1 MKVLLVKGE
10 LLAGQV
16 TNAVTGAKRCS
27 WAWGLS
33 KASLHEPH
41 PSTHPCLACPQT
53 RSQRIPNEGAA
64 EWGTMPRVPEGHSP
78 GAHSGHSPS
87 ATSSWL

>member
-10 LLAGQV
+10 VLARQV

-33 KASLHEPH
+33 KASLHQPH
-41 PSTHPCLACPQT
+41 PSTHPCLVLLPDQGPARPK
-53 RSQRIPNEGAA
+53 
-64 EWGTMPRVPEGHSP
+64 
-78 GAHSGHSPS
+78 
-87 ATSSWL
+87 